1 MEDKRSLLT
10 GELDENTL
18 RTGVSQALRRTIFD
32 SSLRIS
38 PRRVNRIAAEFVTAF
53 YRFIENE
60 HKEDAYR
67 HGQTLAQAGMGP
79 SSILTMLSTVADV
92 CQTSDN
98 PGRKLLPL
106 VNRYMHALLL
116 GYMEGREAYIRQEQE
131 RTMRAFKRTQN
142 QKE

>member
-10 GELDENTL
+10 DELDENTL
-18 RTGVSQALRRTIFD
+18 RTEVAQALRRTIFD
-32 SSLRIS
+32 STLRIS
-38 PRRVNRIAAEFVTAF
+38 PRRVNQIAAEFVTAF
-53 YRFIENE
+53 YRFIE
-60 HKEDAYR
+60 HGQEDASYQY
-67 HGQTLAQAGMGP
+67 GQTLAQAGMGP
-79 SSILTMLSTVADV
+79 SSILTMLHTLTET
-92 CQTSDN
+92 CQASEN

-106 VNRYMHALLL
+106 VNRYMHTLLL